1 MSAMGWLGR
10 FCLTRGLLSVLLLA
24 GSSLFAAAQAPL
36 EQGQLDASP
45 TLFAVMA
52 AINAA
57 GYDAD
62 LDSPSNSPVRQMVR
76 QAIAANPPACLPE
89 LKTFVATHRQKDPT
103 AELSQYI
110 SFALSVGDPP
120 DFDYRYR
127 QNELPPDVVA
137 LDGFRK
143 LLIRFYKEAKID
155 ELWRK
160 AQPAYEEA
168 IARYQRPAM
177 NAVLQVNAYVRS
189 STSPAMGSR
198 FQIYVDLLGAP
209 NQIQTRSY
217 KNDYFIVLTASSD
230 LHEEEIRHGY
240 LHHTLDALAVRYA
253 EELEKKKAL
262 LDFAQPAPLLAPS
275 YKSDFLLLATECLIK
290 AIESRLAPASQ
301 RQALV
306 DQAFREGFI
315 LTPAFAEALP
325 AYEKQEQAL
334 RFYFPELVNAI
345 DLAREDQRLAD
356 VQFATSRPERTVKV
370 PAEQPAALTGPQKT
384 LEDAE
389 QLYTRR
395 ELDKA
400 KALYQQ
406 LLKETGEKTMHA
418 RAYYG
423 LARIAALQRDPELAE
438 ELFQKTLDSAP
449 DPQTA
454 AWANVYLGRLADA
467 AGDRELAIRRYQAAL
482 NVQGGSEAARTA
494 AQQGLGAAY
503 GPKSQQP

>member
-1 MSAMGWLGR
+1 MGRLGR

-45 TLFAVMA
+45 TLFTVMA

-57 GYDAD
+57 GYDAE
-62 LDSPSNSPVRQMVR
+62 LDSPSNSPIRQMVR

-89 LKTFVATHRQKDPT
+89 LKTFFATHRQNDPT

-110 SFALSVGDPP
+110 SFALSVGEPP
-120 DFDYRYR
+120 DFAYRYR
-127 QNELPPDVVA
+127 LNELPPDVAA
-137 LDGFRK
+137 LDGFQK
-143 LLIRFYKEAKID
+143 LLVKFYKEAGID
-155 ELWRK
+155 QLWRK
-160 AQPAYEEA
+160 ALPAYEEV

-198 FQIYVDLLGAP
+198 FQIYIDLLGAP

-230 LHEEEIRHGY
+230 LHEEDIRHGY

-253 EELEKKKAL
+253 EELGKKKAL
-262 LDFAQPAPLLAPS
+262 LDFAQPAPLLAPY

-290 AIESRLAPASQ
+290 AIESRLAPSPK

-345 DLAREDQRLAD
+345 DLAREDQRLAN
-356 VQFATSRPERTVKV
+356 VEFASSRPERTVKVV
-370 PAEQPAALTGPQKT
+370 PAEQPAALTGPQKV

-395 ELDKA
+395 ELDEA

-406 LLKETGEKTMHA
+406 LLKATGEKTMHA

-423 LARIAALQRDPELAE
+423 LARIAALQRDPQLAE
-438 ELFQKTLDSAP
+438 ELFQKALDSAP

-494 AQQGLGAAY
+494 AQKGLGAAY

>member
-1 MSAMGWLGR
+1 M
-10 FCLTRGLLSVLLLA
+10 LSVLLLA

-36 EQGQLDASP
+36 DQGQLDASP
-45 TLFAVMA
+45 TLFTVMA

-57 GYDAD
+57 GYDAE

-76 QAIAANPPACLPE
+76 QTIAANPPACLPE
-89 LKTFVATHRQKDPT
+89 LKTFFATHRQNDPT

-110 SFALSVGDPP
+110 SFALSVGEPP
-120 DFDYRYR
+120 DFAFRYR
-127 QNELPPDVVA
+127 LNELPPDVTA
-137 LDGFRK
+137 LDGFQK
-143 LLIRFYKEAKID
+143 LLVRFYKEAGID
-155 ELWRK
+155 QLWRK
-160 AQPAYEEA
+160 AMPAYEEA

-198 FQIYVDLLGAP
+198 FQIYIDLLGAP

-217 KNDYFIVLTASSD
+217 RNDYFIVLTASTD
-230 LHEEEIRHGY
+230 LHEEDIRHGY

-253 EELEKKKAL
+253 EELGKKKAL
-262 LDFAQPAPLLAPS
+262 LDFAQPAPLLAPY

-290 AIESRLAPASQ
+290 AIESRLAPAAK

-306 DQAFREGFI
+306 DQAFKEGFI

-334 RFYFPELVNAI
+334 RFYFLELVNAI
-345 DLAREDQRLAD
+345 DLAREDKRLAN
-356 VQFATSRPERTVKV
+356 VEFAASRPERTVKV
-370 PAEQPAALTGPQKT
+370 VPAEQPPALTGPQKL

-406 LLKETGEKTMHA
+406 LLKATGEKTIHA

-423 LARIAALQRDPELAE
+423 LARIAALQRDPQLAE

-467 AGDRELAIRRYQAAL
+467 AGDRELATRRYQAAL
-482 NVQGGSEAARTA
+482 SVQGGSEAAREA
-494 AQQGLGAAY
+494 AQKGLGAAY